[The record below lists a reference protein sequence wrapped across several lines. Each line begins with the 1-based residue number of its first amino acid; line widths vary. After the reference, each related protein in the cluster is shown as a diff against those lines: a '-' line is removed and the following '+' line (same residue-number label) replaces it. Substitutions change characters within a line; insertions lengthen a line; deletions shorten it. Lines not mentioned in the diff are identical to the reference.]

1 MIKCSCG
8 DKECK
13 IKINVV
19 EEGLW
24 FADKNGGE
32 TLMYLDANSIVFLID
47 ELRKSLIKKTN
58 FHVTVHVEA

>member
-1 MIKCSCG
+1 MSKPIKCSCG

-13 IKINVV
+13 IQINVV

-24 FADKNGGE
+24 FVDKNGGE
-32 TLMYLDANSIVFLID
+32 TLMYLDPNTIVALIN

-58 FHVTVHVEA
+58 EYIEP